1 MFLSTN
7 KSLFFNYFLEFQ
19 PTKQDVA
26 MSIADN
32 LQKLRKLNDLSQ
44 EQMAEML
51 NMSKNGYGKLERGES
66 KITVEHL
73 QHIANV
79 FNIDIADLLKE
90 DRKFSLLIGDNHG
103 NYANKYYNSDHEI
116 EKLKLIIR
124 HKDELLAQKD
134 KEIALLRRLSGIDV
148 NQT

>member
-1 MFLSTN
+1 
-7 KSLFFNYFLEFQ
+7 
-19 PTKQDVA
+19 
-26 MSIADN
+26 MSISEN
-32 LQKLRKLNDLSQ
+32 LQKLRKNHELSQ
-44 EQMAEML
+44 EQMAELL

-73 QHIANV
+73 QNIANV
-79 FNIDIADLLKE
+79 FKIDIADLLKE
-90 DRKFSLLIGDNHG
+90 DREFSLLIGDNHG

-116 EKLKLIIR
+116 EKLKLIIQ

>member
-1 MFLSTN
+1 
-7 KSLFFNYFLEFQ
+7 
-19 PTKQDVA
+19 

>member
-1 MFLSTN
+1 MAIS
-7 KSLFFNYFLEFQ
+7 
-19 PTKQDVA
+19 
-26 MSIADN
+26 DN

-73 QHIANV
+73 QNIANV

-90 DRKFSLLIGDNHG
+90 ERDFSLLIGDNHG
-103 NYANKYYNSDHEI
+103 NYANKYYDNAQEV
-116 EKLKLIIR
+116 EKLQLIIN
-124 HKDELLAQKD
+124 HQKQLLEQKD
-134 KEIALLRRLSGIDV
+134 KEIELLRRLLDA
-148 NQT
+148 